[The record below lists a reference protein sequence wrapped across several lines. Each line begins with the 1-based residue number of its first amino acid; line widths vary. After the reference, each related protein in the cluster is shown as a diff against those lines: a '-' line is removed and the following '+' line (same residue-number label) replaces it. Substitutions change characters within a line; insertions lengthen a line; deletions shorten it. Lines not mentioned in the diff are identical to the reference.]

1 MKKLLGI
8 LGATAAVFILAIA
21 PAATSTQAASKAVTA
36 ELNKKGTLQIG
47 LEGTY
52 QPYGYHEDGKLTGY
66 EVEVGKAVAK
76 KLNLKPVFVET
87 QFDSLIAGL
96 NVNKYDLVLNN
107 MAVTKQRQ
115 AKYRF
120 TTPYIY
126 SKSELVV
133 KKGNKD
139 IKKITDIKGKKMAQ
153 TASSNNAA
161 DAKRLGASIVSSSGF
176 EQSIEL
182 VDQGRADGTINSVEA
197 VGAYLK
203 QKPNAKITQIA
214 GGSKL
219 ETQKIAGMMN
229 KKDKNLNK
237 SVNKALAGLRKDGT
251 LKKLSQK
258 YFGTDVTNK

>member
-1 MKKLLGI
+1 
-8 LGATAAVFILAIA
+8 
-21 PAATSTQAASKAVTA
+21 SKAVTA

-76 KLNLKPVFVET
+76 KMKLKPVFVET

-96 NVNKYDLVLNN
+96 NVNKYDLVLND
-107 MAVTKQRQ
+107 MAVTKQRK

-126 SKSELVV
+126 SKSELAV

-153 TASSNNAA
+153 TASSNNAT
-161 DAKRLGASIVSSSGF
+161 DARNLGASVVSSSGF

-182 VDQGRADGTINSVEA
+182 VEQGRADGTINSVEA
-197 VGAYLK
+197 FGAYLK
-203 QKPNAKITQIA
+203 QKPNAKIKLIS

-219 ETQKIAGMMN
+219 ETQEIAGMLN

-237 SVNKALAGLRKDGT
+237 SVNKALKSLQKDGT
-251 LKKLSQK
+251 LKKISQK
-258 YFGTDVTNK
+258 YFGTDVTKK

>member
-1 MKKLLGI
+1 MKKFLGI
-8 LGATAAVFILAIA
+8 LGATAAAFLLAVA
-21 PAATSTQAASKAVTA
+21 PAATPTHAASKAVTA

-52 QPYGYHEDGKLTGY
+52 QPYGYHEDGKLIGY
-66 EVEVGKAVAK
+66 EVEIGKAVAK
-76 KLNLKPVFVET
+76 KMKLKPVFVET

-96 NVNKYDLVLNN
+96 NVNKYDLVLND
-107 MAVTKQRQ
+107 MAVTKQRK

-126 SKSELVV
+126 SKSELAV

-153 TASSNNAA
+153 TASSNNAT
-161 DAKRLGASIVSSSGF
+161 DARNLGASIVSSSGF

-182 VDQGRADGTINSVEA
+182 VEQGRADGTINSVEA
-197 VGAYLK
+197 FGAYLK
-203 QKPNAKITQIA
+203 QKPNAKIKLIS

-219 ETQKIAGMMN
+219 ETQEIAGMLN

-237 SVNKALAGLRKDGT
+237 SVNKALKSLQKDGT
-251 LKKLSQK
+251 LKKISQK
-258 YFGTDVTNK
+258 YFGTDVTKK